1 MLYVKNTMNLVEK
14 QALEVARMETEALK
28 KTANIA
34 FVVMAEK
41 GDIDDT
47 TIGEHAEVF
56 SPWQAG
62 IHYDTG
68 KICTYAAEQEQ
79 PLLYRC
85 LQAHTAQTGWEP
97 PRVPALFNLITDPRE
112 EYPAWSQPICAED
125 SYSIGDKCSYGGKK
139 WVSTCNGNCWAPGV
153 AGWEEVSE

>member
-1 MLYVKNTMNLVEK
+1 MSIIIPKELIAARAEAAAQAAAAQK
-14 QALEVARMETEALK
+14 QVTAIVFAALADAGTL
-28 KTANIA
+28 
-34 FVVMAEK
+34 
-41 GDIDDT
+41 DDT

-56 SPWQAG
+56 VPWQAG
-62 IHYDTG
+62 VHYDTG
-68 KICTYAAEQEQ
+68 KICTYGDEQGE

-85 LQAHTAQTGWEP
+85 LQAHDAQTGWEP
-97 PRVPALFNLITDPRE
+97 PTVPALFKQIFAPRE

-153 AGWEEVSE
+153 AGWDEVSE